1 MNSKELIK
9 QLKMIE
15 KKHDKKEIEIKI

>member
-1 MNSKELIK
+1 MNNKELIK